1 MAKEKV
7 DVEELVRDYKAAPSK
22 EKMNMIIEEMEP
34 LVRYWCQSQCYLPW
48 EKDDMMQVSRIAVM
62 GAVDR
67 FDPDK
72 GVRFKT
78 FAYRTVSGKLM
89 NYYRDNTWRITI
101 PRKYREMST
110 YITKAE
116 GEFYQEHG
124 VEPTN
129 AQIAE
134 MIGSDEKEVAEAM
147 EAKRATQTASL
158 SVQEDQDGNT
168 NTLNNYLGIDDK
180 NLEQVELKQDLKV
193 AMDHLDELERQV
205 IYYRYI
211 EDLTQTKIAERLGV
225 SQMHVSRLEKNALK
239 KIRQFFEKSGLTSYM
254 NA

>member
-7 DVEELVRDYKAAPSK
+7 DVEELVRKYKDEPS
-22 EKMNMIIEEMEP
+22 EELLEEIIETMEP

-48 EKDDMMQVSRIAVM
+48 EKEDMMQVARIAVL

-67 FDPDK
+67 FDPSK

-116 GEFYQEHG
+116 SEYYQKYGEN
-124 VEPTN
+124 PTTE
-129 AQIAE
+129 QIAK
-134 MIGSDEKEVAEAM
+134 MIGVDAREVADALD
-147 EAKRATQTASL
+147 AKRATQTTSL
-158 SVQEDQDGNT
+158 SIQEDEDGNT
-168 NTLNNYLGIDDK
+168 NTLSNYIGEEDK
-180 NLEQVELKQDLKV
+180 RLAQVEFNQDLQE
-193 AMDHLDELERQV
+193 AMNHLEENERQV
-205 IYYRYI
+205 IYYRYM
-211 EDLTQTKIAERLGV
+211 EDMTQTSIAKILGV
-225 SQMHVSRLEKNALK
+225 SQMQISRLEKSALR
-239 KIRQFFEKSGLTSYM
+239 KIRHFME
-254 NA
+254 A

>member
-1 MAKEKV
+1 MAKEKM
-7 DVEELVRDYKAAPSK
+7 DIEELVREYKAAPSK
-22 EKMNMIIEEMEP
+22 EKLNHIIEEMEP

-62 GAVDR
+62 GAVER

-134 MIGSDEKEVAEAM
+134 MIGSDEKEVTEAM

-180 NLEQVELKQDLKV
+180 NLEQVELKQDLKA
-193 AMDHLDELERQV
+193 AMDELDEMERQV
-205 IYYRYI
+205 IYYRYM
-211 EDLTQTKIAERLGV
+211 EDLTQTKIADRLGV

-239 KIRQFFEKSGLTSYM
+239 KIRQFFEKSGLSSYLD
-254 NA
+254 A

>member
-1 MAKEKV
+1 MAKEKM
-7 DVEELVRDYKAAPSK
+7 DIEELVCEYKAAPSK
-22 EKMNMIIEEMEP
+22 EKLNHIIEEMEP

-62 GAVDR
+62 GAVER

-134 MIGSDEKEVAEAM
+134 MIGSDEKEVTEAM

-180 NLEQVELKQDLKV
+180 NLEQVELKQDLKA
-193 AMDHLDELERQV
+193 AMDELDEMERQV
-205 IYYRYI
+205 IYYRYM
-211 EDLTQTKIAERLGV
+211 EDLTQTKIADRLGV

-239 KIRQFFEKSGLTSYM
+239 KIRQFFEKSGLSSYLD
-254 NA
+254 A